1 MDQKLILIDGSSV
14 LSSCFY
20 GTVPKDYYKD
30 REQSLS
36 KLLKTPDGVFT
47 NGVYAMTRALV
58 KIINQQQPSH
68 LAVAWDVS
76 RNTFRKALY
85 PQYKATRKETPEELK
100 SQYILMQDFLRAAN
114 ILQFMDWHYEADDF
128 LGSLAKRFENQIP
141 VYIHTKD
148 QDALQLVTEN
158 TRLWLRSEKIIQQQE
173 NIPDG
178 SIEFTPD
185 LVKKVY
191 GVNPSQFV
199 DLKALVG
206 DSSDNIPGVRGVG
219 PKVATPLIQEY
230 GTVENLYKALEGLS
244 SKEQTAFKEHC
255 KSIGISRLPL
265 KALLQGKES
274 AILSKRLAKI
284 FTGISACSRLTLGQL
299 ELRLDYVGFN
309 SMCKKLQ
316 FKNINIRSNAQ
327 TSDAE
332 QAALF

>member
-141 VYIHTKD
+141 V
-148 QDALQLVTEN
+148 
-158 TRLWLRSEKIIQQQE
+158 
-173 NIPDG
+173 
-178 SIEFTPD
+178 
-185 LVKKVY
+185 
-191 GVNPSQFV
+191 
-199 DLKALVG
+199 
-206 DSSDNIPGVRGVG
+206 
-219 PKVATPLIQEY
+219 
-230 GTVENLYKALEGLS
+230 
-244 SKEQTAFKEHC
+244 
-255 KSIGISRLPL
+255 
-265 KALLQGKES
+265 
-274 AILSKRLAKI
+274 
-284 FTGISACSRLTLGQL
+284 
-299 ELRLDYVGFN
+299 
-309 SMCKKLQ
+309 
-316 FKNINIRSNAQ
+316 
-327 TSDAE
+327 
-332 QAALF
+332 